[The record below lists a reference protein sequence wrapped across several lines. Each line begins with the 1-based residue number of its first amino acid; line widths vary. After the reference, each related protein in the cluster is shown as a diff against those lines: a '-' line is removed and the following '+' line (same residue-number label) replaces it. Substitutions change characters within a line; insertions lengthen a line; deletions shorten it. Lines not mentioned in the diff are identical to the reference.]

1 MYLISTFGT
10 LEYNNHIID
19 VKSVVVDYLKR
30 DVEILDRAITNLYY
44 LMKNGYSVIPSNFYT
59 ITGLAYAVFRRN
71 YYKTPISAL
80 TNTLTNTFRN
90 GYFGGA
96 TNVFISQFKSD
107 DKTLYYY
114 DVNSLYSYCM
124 LQPMPFSL
132 CYRSSRTNLDDLKNV
147 FGMVKAKV
155 QVSSDTKYPL
165 LCYKNSDN
173 GKMYQPVGE

>member
-44 LMKNGYSVIPSNFYT
+44 LMKNGYNVIPSNFYT

-90 GYFGGA
+90 GYFGGL
-96 TNVFISQFKSD
+96 
-107 DKTLYYY
+107 DK
-114 DVNSLYSYCM
+114 
-124 LQPMPFSL
+124 FS
-132 CYRSSRTNLDDLKNV
+132 RAS
-147 FGMVKAKV
+147 
-155 QVSSDTKYPL
+155 
-165 LCYKNSDN
+165 
-173 GKMYQPVGE
+173 